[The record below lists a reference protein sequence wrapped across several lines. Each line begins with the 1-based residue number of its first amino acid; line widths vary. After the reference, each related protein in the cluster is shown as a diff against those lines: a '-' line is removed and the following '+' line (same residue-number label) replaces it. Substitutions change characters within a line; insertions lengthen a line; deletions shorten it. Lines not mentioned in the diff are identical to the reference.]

1 MINWNVEFD
10 KLIFKNYEEETFE
23 KFIKIKGA
31 YLHKQIYDVLLS
43 YNAKEV
49 TYHELCSIIRYDKNL
64 RDTLYKYLATV
75 EEKLRSELFTKY
87 DVDTTDCIYKRTK
100 GLEKL
105 KKDIHIKTNFVNS
118 NLYFCYQLDLG
129 ATIDLLENLNF
140 YNNKDIFT
148 DLRQIKELRNRV
160 MHHNILVAG
169 NATDRIQAEI
179 NLQNLKNQIVVLCKY
194 LPCDYQK
201 GFQTEISNLNVNK
214 KTGQHYLD
222 KLCLENIA
230 WNI

>member
-1 MINWNVEFD
+1 MINCGVKFD
-10 KLIFKNYEEETFE
+10 KLTFKNYEKETFE

-43 YNAKEV
+43 YNAEEV
-49 TYHELCSIIRYDKNL
+49 TYYELSNIIRYDKNL
-64 RDTLYKYLATV
+64 RDTLYKYLATF
-75 EEKLRSELFTKY
+75 EEKLRSELFAKY

-105 KKDIHIKTNFVNS
+105 KKDIHIKTNFENS
-118 NLYFCYQLDLG
+118 NLYFCYRLDLG

-140 YNNKDIFT
+140 YSKVIIS

-160 MHHNILVAG
+160 MHHNILVVG

-179 NLQNLKNQIVVLCKY
+179 NLQNLKHQIAILCKH

-201 GFQTEISNLNVNK
+201 GYQTEISNLNVNK